1 MLTRF
6 KMNKLINPTQEPQI
20 LKICYGNDF
29 SLSVSVNVWNA
40 DTSAW
45 DKLDLSAASD
55 VELFLVAQNGKR
67 IKTNTTLDESGD
79 LTTQVPSTFLSK
91 TIYSIEITFK
101 LDGRNRRTYSPCL
114 LQIVNSTEEAGRSVE
129 EYVTNDAYHF
139 DIMVKNDIA
148 WLNIGALPS
157 EYITDDE
164 LAYVL
169 TSYATNASVENQINL
184 LWQDCNSTFVDDDEL
199 SNAGYVTGA
208 SLSEMGYITAYDIP
222 EYDLSSYA
230 TSLKGSGWNLN
241 IHSPQYSFS
250 YELSLR
256 NSTDNELSK
265 VLVPAHNGTKN
276 SQDEWTTPFWSG
288 LVLRGDYIQF
298 KTDTDRINAIEASYV
313 TTSYLS
319 STLSGYVNDAEY
331 DSTNHNI
338 LLKNDSTTIA
348 TIDASPFIIDGMVE
362 NVVISNGYLVISF
375 NTDAGKQDISIPI
388 SQIFDASNYYTKSD
402 IDTTLS
408 SYVTQSYLTSQSY
421 ATEAY
426 VTDAIAAIVI
436 PDPDLSSYVT
446 YDYLTSQSYA
456 TEAYVTDAIANIP
469 TGGGN
474 VTYEYLSEQSY
485 VQATYWDSSN
495 EAIAYELANNR
506 LDHLTINNTFNNY
519 YTKTETD
526 GRYATQSWAN
536 NKFVIK
542 NDNENQNQAIA
553 AAFASSVQSTYIHNI
568 WAGSQSDY
576 NQLTPDSY
584 TLYVIL

>member
-1 MLTRF
+1 
-6 KMNKLINPTQEPQI
+6 MNKLINPTQEPQI

-148 WLNIGALPS
+148 WLNIGSLPS
-157 EYITDDE
+157 EYITDAE

-169 TSYATNASVENQINL
+169 TSYATNTSVENQINL

-199 SNAGYVTGA
+199 ANAGYVTGA

-230 TSLKGSGWNLN
+230 TSLKGLGWNIN
-241 IHSPQYSFS
+241 IQSPQYSFS

-265 VLVPAHNGTKN
+265 VFVPAHNGTKN

-288 LVLRGDYIQF
+288 LLLRGDYSQF

-313 TTSYLS
+313 TTSYLN

-331 DSTNHNI
+331 DSTYHNI
-338 LLKNDSTTIA
+338 LLKNNSTTIA

-362 NVVISNGYLVISF
+362 NVVISNDNLVISF

-388 SQIFDASNYYTKSD
+388 SDIFDANNYYTKND
-402 IDTTLS
+402 IDVTLS
-408 SYVTQSYLTSQSY
+408 SYVTQSDMSAQ
-421 ATEAY
+421 
-426 VTDAIAAIVI
+426 
-436 PDPDLSSYVT
+436 SYVT
-446 YDYLTSQSYA
+446 SNALQQTLAIADYVSHYYLDNQSYA

-469 TGGGN
+469 TGGGD

-495 EAIAYELANNR
+495 EAIAYELTNNR
-506 LDHLTINNTFNNY
+506 LEHQTINSNFSYY
-519 YTKTETD
+519 YTKTESD
-526 GRYATQSWAN
+526 GRYATTNWAN
-536 NKFVIK
+536 GKFVIK

-584 TLYVIL
+584 TLYIIL